1 MSKEQFLKGT
11 LILTCTGL
19 LCRLAGFFYRIFLS
33 HTIGAQGVGIYQLSL
48 PLSALLLAM
57 TAFGMQAVI
66 SRGCASLQ
74 ALGKDQ
80 QAKDTFL
87 LGTGICMFLSVGI
100 SFILYK
106 NAVFIAV
113 RILKEPATL
122 PLICLM
128 SFCFPLSAL
137 HTCVSSYY
145 YSMKQALTPSCI
157 QLFEQAVRI
166 GSSYLVYLILL
177 SEKKPA
183 TPLLAGIGALC
194 GEIAACLSSLLTLG
208 IHFQKTSYK
217 IRFIHKPFASICRLF
232 WESVPHTLNKV
243 LLTLLGSIEV
253 VLIPGQL
260 QAYGLSRTDALGVY
274 GVFTGMTLPLLLF
287 PSALTTS
294 AAVMLMPSIVQLQ
307 ALGNRKRISY
317 VVRSSCMGCLFLGC
331 ICALFFLFFGHFAGV
346 FLFNSI
352 TAGNYITSLA
362 FICPFLYMNTAMV
375 SILNGLGK
383 ASRCLFH
390 NMSGA
395 LLRILFVIFA
405 IPAMGIRGYFYGM
418 LSGELLLSLLHLIA
432 LIRYFTHLQQ
442 ASASRLQ

>member
-137 HTCVSSYY
+137 HACVSSYY

-166 GSSYLVYLILL
+166 GSYL
-177 SEKKPA
+177 P
-183 TPLLAGIGALC
+183 
-194 GEIAACLSSLLTLG
+194 
-208 IHFQKTSYK
+208 
-217 IRFIHKPFASICRLF
+217 
-232 WESVPHTLNKV
+232 
-243 LLTLLGSIEV
+243 
-253 VLIPGQL
+253 
-260 QAYGLSRTDALGVY
+260 GLSDPSVRKKAGYTASCRHWCPLRRDCC
-274 GVFTGMTLPLLLF
+274 LPF
-287 PSALTTS
+287 IPSYPWHS
-294 AAVMLMPSIVQLQ
+294 FSK
-307 ALGNRKRISY
+307 N
-317 VVRSSCMGCLFLGC
+317 FL
-331 ICALFFLFFGHFAGV
+331 
-346 FLFNSI
+346 
-352 TAGNYITSLA
+352 
-362 FICPFLYMNTAMV
+362 
-375 SILNGLGK
+375 
-383 ASRCLFH
+383 
-390 NMSGA
+390 
-395 LLRILFVIFA
+395 
-405 IPAMGIRGYFYGM
+405 
-418 LSGELLLSLLHLIA
+418 
-432 LIRYFTHLQQ
+432 
-442 ASASRLQ
+442 

>member
-1 MSKEQFLKGT
+1 MSKEHFLKGT

-19 LCRLAGFFYRIFLS
+19 LSRLAGFFYRIFLS

-48 PLSALLLAM
+48 PLSTLLLAV
-57 TAFGMQAVI
+57 TALGMQAVI
-66 SRGCASLQ
+66 SRVCASLS
-74 ALGKDQ
+74 ALGKDH
-80 QAKDTFL
+80 QAKDAFL
-87 LGTGICMFLSVGI
+87 LGTGICMFCSVCI
-100 SFILYK
+100 SFLLYK
-106 NAVFIAV
+106 NAGLFAV
-113 RILKEPATL
+113 QILKEPATL
-122 PLICLM
+122 PLVYLM
-128 SFCFPLSAL
+128 AFSFPLSAL
-137 HTCVSSYY
+137 HTCINSYY
-145 YSMKQALTPSCI
+145 YSMKQTLIPSCI
-157 QLFEQAVRI
+157 QLLEQAVRI
-166 GSSYLVYLILL
+166 GSSYLVFLILL
-177 SEKKPA
+177 SEKKPV

-194 GEIAACLSSLLTLG
+194 GEIAACLASLLTLG
-208 IHFQKTSYK
+208 IHFQKASYK
-217 IRFIHKPFASICRLF
+217 ITAISHPFTSIRQLF
-232 WESVPHTLNKV
+232 LESVPHTLNKV

-274 GVFTGMTLPLLLF
+274 GVFTGMALPLLLF

-294 AAVMLMPSIVQLQ
+294 AAVMLMPSVAQLQ

-317 VVRSSCMGCLFLGC
+317 VIRRSCMGCLFLGS
-331 ICALFFLFFGHFAGV
+331 ICSLFFLLFGHFAGV

-362 FICPFLYMNTAMV
+362 LICPFLYMNTAMA

-405 IPAMGIRGYFYGM
+405 IPSMGIRGYFYGM
-418 LSGELLLSLLHLIA
+418 LSGELLLSLLHLTA
-432 LIRYFTHLQQ
+432 LIRYCTHPKQTFP
-442 ASASRLQ
+442 SRLQ

>member
-87 LGTGICMFLSVGI
+87 LGTSICMFLSVGI

-177 SEKKPA
+177 SEKKPV
-183 TPLLAGIGALC
+183 TPLLDRIGALC
-194 GEIAACLSSLLTLG
+194 GEIAA
-208 IHFQKTSYK
+208 
-217 IRFIHKPFASICRLF
+217 
-232 WESVPHTLNKV
+232 
-243 LLTLLGSIEV
+243 
-253 VLIPGQL
+253 
-260 QAYGLSRTDALGVY
+260 
-274 GVFTGMTLPLLLF
+274 
-287 PSALTTS
+287 
-294 AAVMLMPSIVQLQ
+294 
-307 ALGNRKRISY
+307 
-317 VVRSSCMGCLFLGC
+317 
-331 ICALFFLFFGHFAGV
+331 
-346 FLFNSI
+346 
-352 TAGNYITSLA
+352 
-362 FICPFLYMNTAMV
+362 
-375 SILNGLGK
+375 
-383 ASRCLFH
+383 
-390 NMSGA
+390 
-395 LLRILFVIFA
+395 
-405 IPAMGIRGYFYGM
+405 
-418 LSGELLLSLLHLIA
+418 
-432 LIRYFTHLQQ
+432 
-442 ASASRLQ
+442 

>member
-1 MSKEQFLKGT
+1 MSKKQFLKGT

-177 SEKKPA
+177 SEKKPV

-232 WESVPHTLNKV
+232 WE
-243 LLTLLGSIEV
+243 
-253 VLIPGQL
+253 
-260 QAYGLSRTDALGVY
+260 
-274 GVFTGMTLPLLLF
+274 
-287 PSALTTS
+287 
-294 AAVMLMPSIVQLQ
+294 
-307 ALGNRKRISY
+307 
-317 VVRSSCMGCLFLGC
+317 
-331 ICALFFLFFGHFAGV
+331 
-346 FLFNSI
+346 
-352 TAGNYITSLA
+352 
-362 FICPFLYMNTAMV
+362 
-375 SILNGLGK
+375 
-383 ASRCLFH
+383 
-390 NMSGA
+390 
-395 LLRILFVIFA
+395 
-405 IPAMGIRGYFYGM
+405 
-418 LSGELLLSLLHLIA
+418 
-432 LIRYFTHLQQ
+432 
-442 ASASRLQ
+442 